1 MNFKHVGCDIDYDLE
16 TETIN
21 GKRFYKTPEGNL
33 YPSVTTITSQ
43 HGKDK
48 IIEWRK
54 RVGEEEA
61 NKISNKAST
70 RGTKIHTLTET
81 YLKNENVSDKI
92 DEVKASMLD
101 VEMFN
106 KFKPILDPISNIHCQ
121 ELALYSDHLRMAGRV
136 DCIAEYDGKRAVI
149 DFKTS
154 NKSKS
159 KSYIESYFMQ
169 TAAYAIMY
177 EERTGIPVPWLV
189 ILIAVEDDAPQ
200 VFIEKRDDWVKKL
213 LRTRDYYENGYY
225 TSE

>member
-189 ILIAVEDDAPQ
+189 ILIAVEDDVPQ

>member
-1 MNFKHVGCDIDYDLE
+1 MKTFIEHDLP
-16 TETIN
+16 TLKRVDSPKGRVYQTPT
-21 GKRFYKTPEGNL
+21 GKA
-33 YPSVTTITSQ
+33 YPSVTSVTGIM
-43 HGKDK
+43 GKDDFFA
-48 IIEWRK
+48 WRA

-61 NKISNKAST
+61 NRVSARASK
-70 RGTKIHTLTET
+70 RGTAIHSLCED
-81 YLKNENVSDKI
+81 YLYSKNPVPTMFDAQVFNSLVPYLDRI
-92 DEVKASMLD
+92 D
-101 VEMFN
+101 
-106 KFKPILDPISNIHCQ
+106 NIHAL
-121 ELALYSDHLRMAGRV
+121 ESKLYSDHLQVAGTV
-136 DCIAEYDGKRAVI
+136 DCIAEYNGKRAVI

-154 NKSKS
+154 NKAKS

>member
-1 MNFKHVGCDIDYDLE
+1 MMF
-16 TETIN
+16 ETIYDYEDFAQSTTSEDGGRVYVN
-21 GKRFYKTPEGNL
+21 ASGAA
-33 YPSVTTITSQ
+33 YPSATTVLGVLSRDSIAA
-43 HGKDK
+43 
-48 IIEWRK
+48 WRK

-61 NKISNKAST
+61 DKISRQAST
-70 RGTKIHTLTET
+70 RGTKIHTLTEA

-106 KFKPILDPISNIHCQ
+106 KFKSILDPISNIHCQ

>member
-1 MNFKHVGCDIDYDLE
+1 MMF
-16 TETIN
+16 ETIYEYEDFAQSTTSEDGGRVYVN
-21 GKRFYKTPEGNL
+21 TSGVA
-33 YPSVTTITSQ
+33 YPSATTVLGVLSRDSIAA
-43 HGKDK
+43 
-48 IIEWRK
+48 WRK